1 MFLEFIWNAFFNNS
15 AAVCFSDCVLYFI
28 LVLSYV
34 CFNLTGLNFL
44 IEANGSGIPQK
55 SYLCLGFP

>member
-34 CFNLTGLNFL
+34 CFQGMRQSYILQVLQTLTLY
-44 IEANGSGIPQK
+44 SGTHI
-55 SYLCLGFP
+55 